1 MSATSEPSTAV
12 RANEDSR
19 TCAPDSRAQ
28 MAPNRVAS
36 RALASRMLATC
47 VAAHSSM
54 RAYADSLGV
63 TLTSVR
69 DFCDPDAAAAI
80 TLGDLLAGRRSV
92 ARAVLVSCL
101 AVLDERDV
109 HAATDPIAG
118 VLRLAADVLRLA
130 ADVGRLS
137 DLTLEAAGRSLAPSE
152 RARLVVELDAI
163 GSRLSQIRRF
173 AVAEQT

>member
-1 MSATSEPSTAV
+1 
-12 RANEDSR
+12 
-19 TCAPDSRAQ
+19 
-28 MAPNRVAS
+28 
-36 RALASRMLATC
+36 MLATC

-69 DFCDPDAAAAI
+69 NFCDPDAAAAI

-118 VLRLAADVLRLA
+118 VLRLAADV
-130 ADVGRLS
+130 GRLS